1 MTSRNFL
8 KDILSTSLPTVEI
21 MDIGAMQEGVDRY
34 SPIIDQG
41 LGRVTGFEPIPESQ
55 RELVER
61 KGPYRYLPYF
71 LGNGQTAKFYVTR
84 YLGCSSLLEPNSHV
98 INLFSTLG
106 TWEESGGYRDWPFH
120 VLKTLEVETVRL
132 DDIDDIEFPDYVKI
146 DVQGAELMVMENAI
160 KTFSNVLILE
170 TEVEFVSIYKNQPLF
185 GDIQKFLVGQGFIM
199 HKMVDIA
206 GRALRPINMEP
217 KRTKAISQIL
227 WADAIFIKD
236 YTNLQ
241 TFSND
246 QLLKASLV
254 LNDVYMS
261 YDIVL
266 RLLIEYDR
274 RLDTNLAEKYGNA
287 LRDAENLEYLFM
299 NMKETF

>member
-55 RELVER
+55 RELGER

-84 YLGCSSLLEPNSHV
+84 YLGCSSLLEPNSDV

-206 GRALRPINMEP
+206 GRALRPITMEP

-241 TFSND
+241 AFSND
-246 QLLKASLV
+246 QLLKTSLV

-266 RLLIEYDR
+266 HLLIEYDR